1 MEETSLLITEARNPA
16 SVDLDQLDSLGIVTL
31 MNQEDAR
38 VAEAVRTE
46 LPMIA
51 RAVDVIVDRLSRGGR
66 LLYFG
71 AGTSGRLGILDAS
84 ECPPTFS
91 APP

>member
-66 LLYFG
+66 LLYFS
-71 AGTSGRLGILDAS
+71 ARTSGRLGILDAS